1 MRRLGAE
8 PVINKP
14 DIVALK
20 WVIGLIKSQTDAAE
34 SALVEFGDDPTQK
47 QALLRCMWSVHQI
60 TSTFKALGLRKAE
73 MLTLEMER
81 SLNFLYKGKIVDERR
96 KLAMGGL
103 MQALKI
109 IPAYLEHTEAVRVDT
124 GRGLEHFVN
133 DLRRW
138 SGEKPRSG
146 AFFFSIE
153 IPLRA
158 GITGDA
164 VTAGAEEIQSRAN
177 VMLALYLEMA
187 KQALRGV
194 KIVESM
200 KTVARV
206 ARKMQELFAGT
217 EAERYWF
224 AMIGLC
230 EGIAAGLI
238 KPDDCIAQIFKSG
251 AFSIKYARE
260 NGDQLD
266 QSIDYSSYLM
276 QMLYYIASCKSMPVH
291 ITRIRETFGIDENT
305 ITEASRGL
313 VHSDAI
319 IISLESALKRL
330 DNITEFFVTN
340 DVADILRL
348 PPEARDN
355 NLGEDIELA
364 EQRLIAAGQMQHVE
378 ALEKV
383 RTQLVLLLQ
392 SDQNGKSHNIPE
404 LVSSVSRGIVDVK
417 LDLEHKLKHGLH
429 SSYEGKDFEARET
442 VVTATFRQMAAVEN
456 HLHEMLRRNV
466 LKAALS
472 ARPDTAAE
480 ILHLSTALKRYLNKF
495 DDGHAELRQAVRD
508 ADSGVPDTSLLY
520 ELSLQFLDQLE
531 GMSDREALDTSL
543 DLLGD
548 IAGALHFAGMQRE
561 GAVIDKCRNWLH
573 SASEIDSVTE
583 NEALRCF
590 ADAFAQIELHLQR
603 SLIDPLDD
611 TAPIIALAEDRAAEL
626 DKWDGTSSP
635 GRGVVDVVTTD
646 ESASPAAQ
654 VQDAEIPAEFRDVF
668 IEESEEM
675 VAELSEL
682 TTDWLQNPENES
694 VLRDIRR
701 HFHTFKG
708 NGRAVGANVLGEL
721 GWAAQDLLDRSLD
734 GELEADESVQ
744 SLVNQLVAAL
754 PELVKSY
761 GDETG
766 PDVDRIRELT
776 KACFEM
782 AAGESEESDSER
794 PGVASLLSNLD
805 GLQALQPVAKTLAR

>member
-1 MRRLGAE
+1 M
-8 PVINKP
+8 INKP

-20 WVIGLIKSQTDAAE
+20 WVIGLLKSQTDAAE
-34 SALVEFGDDPTQK
+34 SALVEFGDDPNQK

-60 TSTFKALGLRKAE
+60 TSTFKALGLSKAE

-81 SLNFLYKGKIVDERR
+81 SLNFLYKGKIVGERR

-138 SGEKPRSG
+138 SAEKPRSG
-146 AFFFSIE
+146 AFFFYIE
-153 IPLRA
+153 IPSRV
-158 GITGDA
+158 GITPD
-164 VTAGAEEIQSRAN
+164 VTAAGAEEIQSRAN
-177 VMLALYLEMA
+177 VMLAVYLKMA

-206 ARKMQELFAGT
+206 ARKMQELFVGT

-260 NGDQLD
+260 NGDKLD
-266 QSIDYSSYLM
+266 QSIDYSSYVM

-305 ITEASRGL
+305 ISEASRGL

-319 IISLESALKRL
+319 IISLEGALTRL
-330 DNITEFFVTN
+330 DKVTEFLMTN

-348 PPEARDN
+348 PPETRPN
-355 NLGEDIELA
+355 NLQEDIEQA
-364 EQRLIAAGQMQHVE
+364 EQRLIAAGQMQH
-378 ALEKV
+378 AQTLGNV

-392 SDQNGKSHNIPE
+392 SDQNGKSLNIPE
-404 LVSSVSRGIVDVK
+404 VVSIVSRGIVDVK
-417 LDLEHKLKHGLH
+417 LDLQHKLNHGLH
-429 SSYEGKDFEARET
+429 SSYAGKDFELRET
-442 VVTATFRQMAAVEN
+442 VVTATFRQMAVVEG
-456 HLHEMLRRNV
+456 HMHQILRRQ
-466 LKAALS
+466 ALQD
-472 ARPDTAAE
+472 ALTTRPDTAEA
-480 ILHLSTALKRYLNKF
+480 ILQLSTALKRHLNKL
-495 DDGHAELRQAVRD
+495 DEGHAELRRAIRD
-508 ADSGVPDTSLLY
+508 ADSGVPDADLLY
-520 ELSLQFLDQLE
+520 ELALQFMDQLE
-531 GMSDREALDTSL
+531 GMTDREALDASL
-543 DLLGD
+543 VLLDD
-548 IAGALHFAGMQRE
+548 IAGALHFSGMQRE
-561 GAVIDKCRNWLH
+561 GAVIDQCRNWLR
-573 SASEIDSVTE
+573 SASEIDSIHE
-583 NEALRCF
+583 DEALRCF
-590 ADAFAQIELHLQR
+590 ADAFAHIELHFQR
-603 SLIDPLDD
+603 SLIDPMDD
-611 TAPIIALAEDRAAEL
+611 TASIIALAEDRAAEL
-626 DKWDGTSSP
+626 DKWGSSSSP
-635 GRGVVDVVTTD
+635 GRSVVDVVTID
-646 ESASPAAQ
+646 ESAPSVTQ
-654 VQDAEIPAEFRDVF
+654 VQDTEIPAEFRDVF
-668 IEESEEM
+668 IEESEQM
-675 VAELSEL
+675 VSELSEL

-734 GELEADESVQ
+734 GELDADESVQ

-761 GDETG
+761 GDDTG

-776 KACFEM
+776 NACFEM
-782 AAGESEESDSER
+782 VAGESGEPGSER
-794 PGVASLLSNLD
+794 PGVASLLNNPEGS
-805 GLQALQPVAKTLAR
+805 QALQPVAKTLAR

>member
-1 MRRLGAE
+1 
-8 PVINKP
+8 VINKP

-20 WVIGLIKSQTDAAE
+20 WVIGLLKSQTDAAE
-34 SALVEFGDDPTQK
+34 SALVEFGDDPNQK

-60 TSTFKALGLRKAE
+60 TSTFKALGLSKAE

-81 SLNFLYKGKIVDERR
+81 SLNFLYKGKIVGERR

-138 SGEKPRSG
+138 SAEKPRSG
-146 AFFFSIE
+146 AFFFYLE

-158 GITGDA
+158 GITQN
-164 VTAGAEEIQSRAN
+164 VITAGAAEIQSHAN

-260 NGDQLD
+260 NGDKLD

-291 ITRIRETFGIDENT
+291 ITRIRKTFGIDGTT
-305 ITEASRGL
+305 ISEASRGL

-319 IISLESALKRL
+319 IISLEGALKRL
-330 DNITEFFVTN
+330 DKVVEFLMTN

-348 PPEARDN
+348 PPETRPS
-355 NLGEDIELA
+355 NLQEDIELA
-364 EQRLIAAGQMQHVE
+364 EQRLIAAGQMQHAE
-378 ALEKV
+378 ALENV

-392 SDQNGKSHNIPE
+392 SDQKDKSLNIPE
-404 LVSSVSRGIVDVK
+404 VVSSVSRGIVDVK
-417 LDLEHKLKHGLH
+417 LDLEHKLNHGLH
-429 SSYEGKDFEARET
+429 SSYAGKDFELRET
-442 VVTATFRQMAAVEN
+442 VVTATFKQMAEVES
-456 HLHEMLRRNV
+456 HLHHILRRKA
-466 LKAALS
+466 LKAALNTK
-472 ARPDTAAE
+472 PDTAEE
-480 ILHLSTALKRYLNKF
+480 ILQLSTALKRHLNKF
-495 DDGHAELRQAVRD
+495 DEGHAELRQAIRD
-508 ADSGVPDTSLLY
+508 ADSGVPDTDLLY
-520 ELSLQFLDQLE
+520 ELALQFMDQLE
-531 GMSDREALDTSL
+531 GMTDREALDTSL
-543 DLLGD
+543 NLLDD
-548 IAGALHFAGMQRE
+548 IAGALHFVGMQRE
-561 GAVIDKCRNWLH
+561 GAVIDKCRNWLR
-573 SASEIDSVTE
+573 SASESDSIYE
-583 NEALRCF
+583 DEACRCF

-611 TAPIIALAEDRAAEL
+611 TTPIVALAEERAAEL
-626 DKWDGTSSP
+626 EKWDSSSSP
-635 GRGVVDVVTTD
+635 GRSVVDVVTID
-646 ESASPAAQ
+646 ESAPSVTQ
-654 VQDAEIPAEFRDVF
+654 VQDTEISAEFRDVF

-675 VAELSEL
+675 VSELSEL

-734 GELEADESVQ
+734 GELDADESVQ

-754 PELVKSY
+754 PDLVKSY
-761 GDETG
+761 GDDIG

-776 KACFEM
+776 NACFEM
-782 AAGESEESDSER
+782 AAGAGGESGSGE
-794 PGVASLLSNLD
+794 PGVTGLLSNLE
-805 GLQALQPVAKTLAR
+805 GSQALHPVAKTLAR